1 MVNVVKEQVG
11 NILNIRLVGSI
22 EESVVFEELIGYPG
36 APITELHVNCKGVP
50 RINSVGVK
58 AWIKFFQAVHA
69 RGMKVIFL
77 ECSTAI
83 VEQMNFI
90 SNFRCGGEVSS
101 LFVPFSCEK
110 CHSELVGLFQTEMI
124 KKLQLKIPPLK
135 CSKCGGRAIFDDVPD
150 EYFGFMME

>member
-11 NILNIRLVGSI
+11 NILNVRLVGSI
-22 EESVVFEELIGYPG
+22 EESVSFDQLVGYPS
-36 APITELHVNCKGVP
+36 PPVTEMHVNCKGIP

-58 AWIKFFQAVHA
+58 AWIKFFQAIHA
-69 RGMKVIFL
+69 KGIKLKFL
-77 ECSTAI
+77 DCSTAI

-90 SNFRCGGEVSS
+90 SNFRCGGEVVS

-110 CHSELVGLFQTEMI
+110 CHSELVGLFKADMI
-124 KKLQLKIPPLK
+124 KKLQLKIPPLQ